1 MPQIHLLAEPE
12 DYAPLVLLPGDP
24 GRATTIA
31 GRFDGGLQGARLVNQ
46 NRGLLGY
53 TGTVNGRPI
62 SVQTTGMGGPS
73 IGVVVEEL
81 LRLGA
86 RQLIRLGSTGALRE
100 DIRLGDLIIATSAA
114 PIDGTVATLT
124 GGRPTAPAADFQL
137 THALVHAA
145 ERLGVPHHIGPIA
158 SIDVFSHYHS
168 DPQFVRPWREAGVLS
183 VEMEAS
189 VLFHLAA
196 SRGVQAAC
204 LGVVLDI
211 DSGEANQE
219 HTYLSVEQI
228 NAAVERMIDV
238 ALAAE
243 IGQVAT
249 RRPSV
254 DR

>member
-1 MPQIHLLAEPE
+1 MPQIHLHAEPG
-12 DYAPLVLLPGDP
+12 DYAPFVLLPGDP

-31 GRFDGGLQGARLVNQ
+31 SRFDGGLAGARLVNQ

-53 TGTVNGRPI
+53 SGTINGRPV

-81 LRLGA
+81 LRLGVH
-86 RQLIRLGSTGALRE
+86 QLVRVGTTGCLRD
-100 DIRLGDLIIATSAA
+100 DIALGDLIIATAA
-114 PIDGTVATLT
+114 TPVDGTVSTLMS
-124 GGRPTAPAADFQL
+124 GRPIAPAANFAL

-145 ERLGVPHHIGPIA
+145 EKLGVPHHIGPIA
-158 SIDVFSHYHS
+158 SIDVFSHYHP
-168 DPQFVRPWREAGVLS
+168 DPQFVRPWRDAGVLA

-196 SRGVQAAC
+196 VRGAQAAC
-204 LGVVLDI
+204 LGVAVDI
-211 DSGEANQE
+211 DSGDANQE
-219 HTYLSVEQI
+219 HTYLSAEEL

-243 IGQVAT
+243 IG
-249 RRPSV
+249 
-254 DR
+254 